1 MKKRH
6 PQPEFQ
12 YSATNKIN
20 NLSKL
25 NSTTN
30 QISILAGPP
39 KAAKEATQSNTANEV
54 IPMAAAIRSESATG
68 KPRKATQQASI

>member
-1 MKKRH
+1 MPHLNKSKKQMERMNKRH

-20 NLSKL
+20 NLYKL

-39 KAAKEATQSNTANEV
+39 KAAEEAT
-54 IPMAAAIRSESATG
+54 
-68 KPRKATQQASI
+68 